1 MNSLKK
7 MDAMNRIR
15 KIPSARLIAIG
26 FLAVI
31 LLGAV
36 LLSLPI
42 SHTGV
47 ERVSFLDAL
56 FTATSAVCVTGLV
69 VVDTG
74 TAYTFFGKLVIMLLI
89 QAGGL
94 GVATLGIAVTLL
106 VSKRL
111 TYKDSI
117 LIKDSLNT
125 EGLGSVNLLA
135 RKVLLVTFCAEAA
148 GALLSLSVFIRDYP
162 FLKALGISIFHS
174 VSAFNNAGFDILGG
188 MRSLTGYAHDVT
200 LNLVTCALIVCG
212 GLGYLVILDVLRN
225 RRPKKLS
232 LQSKIVLCVT
242 GSLIAAGAL
251 LLLLIEDVGPLG
263 ALFQSVTART
273 AGFNT
278 YDLMTFSAA
287 GQLVLCCL
295 MFIGASPGSTGG
307 GIKTTTFFSMLV
319 AAKSASTGGKLQAF
333 KRKIPADIIA
343 RAFVVVFLA
352 ASLVIVSTLALCALE
367 RDHTFMQLLFEEIS
381 AFATVGLSITPTPKL
396 GSVSRLILMLSM
408 FIGRVGPLTIAT
420 IWIYRSQTS
429 YSYTEEGY
437 TIG

>member
-111 TYKDSI
+111 TYK
-117 LIKDSLNT
+117 
-125 EGLGSVNLLA
+125 A
-135 RKVLLVTFCAEAA
+135 
-148 GALLSLSVFIRDYP
+148 
-162 FLKALGISIFHS
+162 
-174 VSAFNNAGFDILGG
+174 
-188 MRSLTGYAHDVT
+188 
-200 LNLVTCALIVCG
+200 
-212 GLGYLVILDVLRN
+212 
-225 RRPKKLS
+225 
-232 LQSKIVLCVT
+232 
-242 GSLIAAGAL
+242 
-251 LLLLIEDVGPLG
+251 
-263 ALFQSVTART
+263 
-273 AGFNT
+273 
-278 YDLMTFSAA
+278 
-287 GQLVLCCL
+287 
-295 MFIGASPGSTGG
+295 
-307 GIKTTTFFSMLV
+307 
-319 AAKSASTGGKLQAF
+319 
-333 KRKIPADIIA
+333 
-343 RAFVVVFLA
+343 
-352 ASLVIVSTLALCALE
+352 
-367 RDHTFMQLLFEEIS
+367 
-381 AFATVGLSITPTPKL
+381 
-396 GSVSRLILMLSM
+396 
-408 FIGRVGPLTIAT
+408 
-420 IWIYRSQTS
+420 
-429 YSYTEEGY
+429 
-437 TIG
+437 

>member
-148 GALLSLSVFIRDYP
+148 ARSYRFRFLSE
-162 FLKALGISIFHS
+162 
-174 VSAFNNAGFDILGG
+174 
-188 MRSLTGYAHDVT
+188 T
-200 LNLVTCALIVCG
+200 
-212 GLGYLVILDVLRN
+212 
-225 RRPKKLS
+225 
-232 LQSKIVLCVT
+232 
-242 GSLIAAGAL
+242 
-251 LLLLIEDVGPLG
+251 
-263 ALFQSVTART
+263 
-273 AGFNT
+273 
-278 YDLMTFSAA
+278 
-287 GQLVLCCL
+287 
-295 MFIGASPGSTGG
+295 
-307 GIKTTTFFSMLV
+307 
-319 AAKSASTGGKLQAF
+319 
-333 KRKIPADIIA
+333 IP
-343 RAFVVVFLA
+343 
-352 ASLVIVSTLALCALE
+352 S
-367 RDHTFMQLLFEEIS
+367 
-381 AFATVGLSITPTPKL
+381 
-396 GSVSRLILMLSM
+396 
-408 FIGRVGPLTIAT
+408 
-420 IWIYRSQTS
+420 
-429 YSYTEEGY
+429 
-437 TIG
+437 

>member
-1 MNSLKK
+1 
-7 MDAMNRIR
+7 
-15 KIPSARLIAIG
+15 
-26 FLAVI
+26 
-31 LLGAV
+31 
-36 LLSLPI
+36 
-42 SHTGV
+42 
-47 ERVSFLDAL
+47 
-56 FTATSAVCVTGLV
+56 
-69 VVDTG
+69 
-74 TAYTFFGKLVIMLLI
+74 
-89 QAGGL
+89 
-94 GVATLGIAVTLL
+94 
-106 VSKRL
+106 
-111 TYKDSI
+111 
-117 LIKDSLNT
+117 
-125 EGLGSVNLLA
+125 
-135 RKVLLVTFCAEAA
+135 
-148 GALLSLSVFIRDYP
+148 
-162 FLKALGISIFHS
+162 
-174 VSAFNNAGFDILGG
+174 

-408 FIGRVGPLTIAT
+408 FIGLVGPLTIAT
-420 IWIYRSQTS
+420 I
-429 YSYTEEGY
+429 
-437 TIG
+437 